1 MFALSLH
8 ALLQPGRSCCVWA
21 EPRCVGPHR
30 QMLRA
35 PVKAGDGWKIYPLES
50 IHYYGDIELNDIPKQ
65 VQV

>member
-1 MFALSLH
+1 MH
-8 ALLQPGRSCCVWA
+8 YCNRGGRVA
-21 EPRCVGPHR
+21 FGLNLGVLDHYR

-65 VQV
+65 V